1 MKRQEY
7 LELKKRH
14 QEEFDKFPIAYAFN
28 DKQLDEALKKLGATR
43 EECVSVFGHGDV
55 VRKEDARA
63 LLDLLDRQR
72 DEVMRRILDDQE
84 FAYEAFLYEM
94 ENHEYYINLDGDDD
108 VLDCFNLTFEK
119 LNRYGLQYAWR
130 KAREQH
136 LKDAQDWE
144 LI

>member
-14 QEEFDKFPIAYAFN
+14 QEEFDKFPIVYAFN
-28 DKQLDEALKKLGATR
+28 DKQLDEALEKLGATR
-43 EECVSVFGHGDV
+43 EECVSVFGHGDIV
-55 VRKEDARA
+55 KKGAARA

-72 DEVMRRILDDQE
+72 DELMRKILDDKE

-94 ENHEYYINLDGDDD
+94 ENCEYYINLDGDDD
-108 VLDCFNLTFEK
+108 VLDRFNLTFEK

>member
-1 MKRQEY
+1 MKRLEY
-7 LELKKRH
+7 VEMKKRH

-28 DKQLDEALKKLGATR
+28 DKQLDEALEKLGATR

-72 DEVMRRILDDQE
+72 NELMRRILDDQE

-94 ENHEYYINLDGDDD
+94 DNHEYAINLSGDDD
-108 VLDCFNLTFEK
+108 VLDCFGLTFEK
-119 LNRYGLQYAWR
+119 LNRYDLQYAWR
-130 KAREQH
+130 KAQSQH
-136 LKDAQDWE
+136 IKNAQDWE